1 MKYLIMLTALL
12 LAGCVGGPFAR
23 IGMERAAKIQ
33 TGQSASF
40 CNQLKMQCKAQPGQT
55 AGSGGY
61 FREWENADGSVG
73 CSCDM
78 K

>member
-1 MKYLIMLTALL
+1 MKYLIILPTLLLTAC
-12 LAGCVGGPFAR
+12 AGGPFAR
-23 IGMERAAKIQ
+23 MGVEKEANIK

-61 FREWENADGSVG
+61 YSEWENADGTIG

-78 K
+78 N

>member
-12 LAGCVGGPFAR
+12 LAACAGGPFAR
-23 IGMERAAKIQ
+23 VGMEQTTNTK

-40 CNQLKMQCKAQPGQT
+40 CNQLKMQCKARPGQT